1 MRSKENKMN
10 KGLLSLVFIAIVSIV
25 MGQETTPLKLKELE
39 GKWYVVRS
47 NFPMWLKG
55 KKTNPSF
62 TYTITNKGKD
72 TVLLDEVHYQKKS
85 RWKSIVGY
93 DKPADTQNRSFVW
106 RGKGILAGLKST
118 WSILFL
124 DSNQQWMIIH
134 FKKTLFTPEG
144 YDVISKS
151 KRIDAET
158 DRKIS
163 EKLKEL
169 KIDQKLMLIHQDEY
183 LNVP

>member
-1 MRSKENKMN
+1 MKKQ
-10 KGLLSLVFIAIVSIV
+10 LLLLVFIAIAGFV
-25 MGQETTPLKLKELE
+25 MGQENHPLKLNQLE
-39 GKWYVVRS
+39 GKWYVLRS

-55 KKTNPSF
+55 KKINPSF

-85 RWKSIVGY
+85 NWKSIVGY
-93 DKPADTQNRSFVW
+93 DKPTDAQNHSFVW
-106 RGKGILAGLKST
+106 RGKGILGGLKSK

-124 DSNQQWMIIH
+124 DSKEQWMIIH

-151 KRIDAET
+151 KSVDPET
-158 DRKIS
+158 DKKILN
-163 EKLKEL
+163 KLKEL
-169 KIDQKLMLIHQDEY
+169 DIEGELTVIKHD
-183 LNVP
+183 